1 MGIAEPEDIGEDDV
15 KALELPKDVK
25 ERLEE
30 LRALSKKAEAG
41 EKGARQE
48 LKQALR
54 ESSPA
59 VIARASDI
67 GRKAQHVL
75 IDTAAGGEPL
85 AEYALSA
92 RLDTMRAEVAG
103 ENPTPLDVLLTER
116 VVACWMLVEL
126 FDVLMAAQL
135 AKSPDP
141 KCRVPFSTLK
151 HYLRWQEVANT
162 RYLAAIKAL
171 AQVRRLQSG
180 IPNSQTNVQVNI
192 GSQKAE
198 LPKELPR
205 PPVAGRKPY
214 EMDDE
219 DLGE

>member
-1 MGIAEPEDIGEDDV
+1 LQAGTVGPGDIGEDDV

-30 LRALSKKAEAG
+30 LRALSKRAEAG
-41 EKGARQE
+41 EKGARKE

-67 GRKAQHVL
+67 GRKAQHLL

-92 RLDTMRAEVAG
+92 RLDMMRADVAG
-103 ENPTPLDVLLTER
+103 ENPTPLEGLLAER
-116 VVACWMLVEL
+116 VVVCWMLVEL

-135 AKSPDP
+135 AKRTDS
-141 KCRVPFSTLK
+141 KCHVPFSTLK
-151 HYLRWQEVANT
+151 HYLRWQEIANR

-171 AQVRRLQSG
+171 AQVRRLQNG
-180 IPNSQTNVQVNI
+180 IPSTQTNVQIN
-192 GSQKAE
+192 
-198 LPKELPR
+198 L
-205 PPVAGRKPY
+205 AGR
-214 EMDDE
+214 
-219 DLGE
+219 

>member
-1 MGIAEPEDIGEDDV
+1 LQAGTVGSGDIGEDDV

-41 EKGARQE
+41 EKGARKE

-67 GRKAQHVL
+67 GRKAQHLL

-92 RLDTMRAEVAG
+92 RLDMMRADIAG
-103 ENPTPLDVLLTER
+103 ENPTPLEGLLAER
-116 VVACWMLVEL
+116 VVVCWMLVEL

-135 AKSPDP
+135 AKRTDS
-141 KCRVPFSTLK
+141 KCHVPFSTLK
-151 HYLRWQEVANT
+151 HYLRWQEIANR

-171 AQVRRLQSG
+171 AQVRRLQNG
-180 IPNSQTNVQVNI
+180 IPSTQTNVQIN
-192 GSQKAE
+192 
-198 LPKELPR
+198 L
-205 PPVAGRKPY
+205 AGR
-214 EMDDE
+214 
-219 DLGE
+219 

>member
-1 MGIAEPEDIGEDDV
+1 V

-41 EKGARQE
+41 EKGARKE

-54 ESSPA
+54 ESSPS

-67 GRKAQHVL
+67 GRKAQHLL
-75 IDTAAGGEPL
+75 INTAAGGEPL

-92 RLDTMRAEVAG
+92 RLDMMRADVAG
-103 ENPTPLDVLLTER
+103 ENPTPLEVLLTER
-116 VVACWMLVEL
+116 VVSCWMVVEL
-126 FDVLMAAQL
+126 FDVLMSAQL
-135 AKSPDP
+135 AKNTDS
-141 KCRVPFSTLK
+141 KCRIPFSTLK
-151 HYLRWQEVANT
+151 HYLRWQEVANR

-180 IPNSQTNVQVNI
+180 IPSTQTNVQINVD
-192 GSQKAE
+192 GS
-198 LPKELPR
+198 
-205 PPVAGRKPY
+205 
-214 EMDDE
+214 
-219 DLGE
+219 